1 MRRVFA
7 GWPLG
12 QLLAVAVI
20 AATGIAL
27 LVAAVP
33 RLYTAFRASRITAF
47 ACDDDSLRALEPGDW
62 VRLTDCDTD
71 MFHQSGLADGD
82 GQRTHTLMPV
92 REHETSVDEPS
103 DAVLAVTREQMFAGI
118 IRYTSTNVED
128 EVYGLAETT
137 AVVLGP
143 LDWLPAVHRVHEQ
156 IDSGIADGATV
167 LEARAIPEMQGPGT
181 ATAAG
186 TIALLVA
193 VAVGRR
199 R

>member
-1 MRRVFA
+1 
-7 GWPLG
+7 
-12 QLLAVAVI
+12 
-20 AATGIAL
+20 
-27 LVAAVP
+27 VP

-47 ACDDDSLRALEPGDW
+47 ACDYESGRALEPGDW
-62 VRLTDCDTD
+62 VRWTDCDTER
-71 MFHQSGLADGD
+71 FHQS
-82 GQRTHTLMPV
+82 
-92 REHETSVDEPS
+92 
-103 DAVLAVTREQMFAGI
+103 
-118 IRYTSTNVED
+118 
-128 EVYGLAETT
+128 GLAETT

-199 R
+199 RGGAPASPRWA

>member
-12 QLLAVAVI
+12 RLLAAAVI
-20 AATGIAL
+20 ATIGVAL
-27 LVAAVP
+27 LVVAVP
-33 RLYTAFRASRITAF
+33 RLYTAFRASRIAAF
-47 ACDDDSLRALEPGDW
+47 ACDDDALRALKPGDW

-82 GQRTHTLMPV
+82 GQRTHTLLPV

-103 DAVLAVTREQMFAGI
+103 DAVLAVTRDQIFAGT
-118 IRYTSTNVED
+118 IRYTSTDVDD

-143 LDWLPAVHRVHEQ
+143 LDWLPALHRVHEQ
-156 IDSGIADGATV
+156 IDSGITDGAMV

-186 TIALLVA
+186 AIALQVA

>member
-12 QLLAVAVI
+12 QLLAVA
-20 AATGIAL
+20 GIATVGVTL
-27 LVAAVP
+27 LVVAVP
-33 RLYTAFRASRITAF
+33 RLYTAFRASRIAAF
-47 ACDDDSLRALEPGDW
+47 ACDDDSRRALKPGDW

-71 MFHQSGLADGD
+71 MFHQSGLADGH
-82 GQRTHTLMPV
+82 GERTHTLMPV
-92 REHETSVDEPS
+92 REHESSVDEPS
-103 DAVLAVTREQMFAGI
+103 EAVLAVTREQMFAGI
-118 IRYTSTNVED
+118 IRYTTTNVDD

-143 LDWLPAVHRVHEQ
+143 LDWLPAVHRVDEQ

-167 LEARAIPEMQGPGT
+167 LEARAIPQMQGPGT

-186 TIALLVA
+186 AIALMVA

>member
-103 DAVLAVTREQMFAGI
+103 DAVLAVTREQMFAGM
-118 IRYTSTNVED
+118 VG
-128 EVYGLAETT
+128 GLVRVIQAVKADTVT
-137 AVVLGP
+137 ADLQ
-143 LDWLPAVHRVHEQ
+143 ARFFA
-156 IDSGIADGATV
+156 DS
-167 LEARAIPEMQGPGT
+167 
-181 ATAAG
+181 AAPPP
-186 TIALLVA
+186 
-193 VAVGRR
+193 
-199 R
+199 

>member
-1 MRRVFA
+1 MRRVF
-7 GWPLG
+7 GGRPLG
-12 QLLAVAVI
+12 QLLAAALI
-20 AATGIAL
+20 AAIGVAL
-27 LVAAVP
+27 LVGAVP
-33 RLYTAFRASRITAF
+33 RLYTAFRASRIAAF
-47 ACDDDSLRALEPGDW
+47 ACDDDTLRALKPGDW

-71 MFHQSGLADGD
+71 MFHQSGLADGH
-82 GQRTHTLMPV
+82 GQRSHTLLPV

-103 DAVLAVTREQMFAGI
+103 DAVLAVTREQMYAGT
-118 IRYTSTNVED
+118 IRYTFTNVD
-128 EVYGLAETT
+128 GEVYGLAETT

-156 IDSGIADGATV
+156 IDSGITDGAMV

>member
-7 GWPLG
+7 GWPRRR
-12 QLLAVAVI
+12 LLAVAFI
-20 AATGIAL
+20 ATLGIAL
-27 LVAAVP
+27 LVVAVP
-33 RLYTAFRASRITAF
+33 RLHTAFRASRIAAF
-47 ACDDDSLRALEPGDW
+47 ACDDDALSALEPGDW
-62 VRLTDCDTD
+62 VRLTGCDTD
-71 MFHQSGLADGD
+71 MFHQSGLADGH

-92 REHETSVDEPS
+92 REHESSVDEPS
-103 DAVLAVTREQMFAGI
+103 DAVLAVSSEQMFAGT
-118 IRYTSTNVED
+118 IRYTSTNVDD

-156 IDSGIADGATV
+156 IDSGIAEGATV

-186 TIALLVA
+186 AIALLVA